1 MIAMHCT
8 TLGDRGGL
16 AVGTLWLINVQLE
29 WGWHNCHRRGMDYH
43 ASGSPFQPWIPRT
56 THMPLSTW
64 LQQNASF
71 SHHWRASAPQLN
83 SRFGRMGEISRR
95 FCHGLWLLTG
105 QLKAQQRP
113 DSQRNLFY
121 WWSEPDGQDQN
132 METCPNLSDVH
143 IWRTKSDYVL
153 IMLPITNL
161 HVPPIKT
168 FFAFVHELLAPE
180 REGFLWNGNR
190 VGWETEQIPHKIVKT
205 QICNFFFSSTS
216 WDHRLQIM
224 S

>member
-1 MIAMHCT
+1 MAEWGPTTSSPQVHKRVLGGKDNLFSMLTGTERDVHRESALRKSLLMVMIAMHCT

-64 LQQNASF
+64 LHQNASF

-95 FCHGLWLLTG
+95 FCHGLSLIADRPAENTTETRFSKKFVLLMVRTRWSGPEYGNMSWSLRCAHLEDQKWLCSHYATYY
-105 QLKAQQRP
+105 K
-113 DSQRNLFY
+113 
-121 WWSEPDGQDQN
+121 
-132 METCPNLSDVH
+132 
-143 IWRTKSDYVL
+143 
-153 IMLPITNL
+153 
-161 HVPPIKT
+161 
-168 FFAFVHELLAPE
+168 LA
-180 REGFLWNGNR
+180 RAS
-190 VGWETEQIPHKIVKT
+190 H
-205 QICNFFFSSTS
+205 
-216 WDHRLQIM
+216 
-224 S
+224 